1 MDWQPVGVVNE
12 EVVCRVAVRG
22 WGESGLDM
30 KVPAKG
36 PQQQGLQRTPFSP
49 IAASAGEAQALWYIG
64 AGQADLRR
72 APLPRPGPEEAL
84 VRTLVSGI
92 SRGTERLVFQGLVP
106 DSERERMRA
115 PLQEGDFPFPVKYGY
130 CAVGLVEQGPAHL
143 MGRLVFAL
151 HPHQDRFV
159 APIALLAVLPDAL
172 PPERA
177 VLAANMET
185 ALNALWDA
193 GAGPADRI
201 CIVGAGVLGLLVAAL
216 AARLPGAHV
225 IVIDTDPS
233 RRALIEA
240 LGARFALPAHAP
252 SGQDC
257 VIHASA
263 SAAGLKTALA
273 AAGREATVIE
283 LSWYG
288 DGDVPVPLG
297 GAFHSHR
304 LRLISSQVSEVSP
317 SRRPR
322 WNHARRLAAALDL
335 LADPRFDALITREIR
350 FPDLPSALPDI
361 LAPGAGGLCT
371 IVRYSVQQGE

>member
-12 EVVCRVAVRG
+12 EDFRRMAARG
-22 WGESGLDM
+22 WGENGLDM
-30 KVPAKG
+30 NVPARG
-36 PQQQGLQRTPFSP
+36 PRQQDLQRTPSAP
-49 IAASAGEAQALWYIG
+49 DATSAGEAWALWYVT
-64 AGQADLRR
+64 AGRADLRR
-72 APLPRPGPEEAL
+72 TPLPQPGPEEAL

-159 APIALLAVLPDAL
+159 APIARLAVLPDAL

-177 VLAANMET
+177 VLAALMET

-240 LGARFALPAHAP
+240 LGAQFALPAQAP

-288 DGDVPVPLG
+288 DGDVAVPLG
-297 GAFHSHR
+297 GSFHSHR
-304 LRLISSQVSEVSP
+304 LRLISSQVGEVSP
-317 SRRPR
+317 ARRPR
-322 WNHARRLAAALDL
+322 WSHARRLAAALDL
-335 LADPRFDALITREIR
+335 LADPRFDALITREVA
-350 FPDLPSALPDI
+350 FFDLPSALPEI
-361 LAPGAGGLCT
+361 LAPAASGLCT
-371 IVRYSVQQGE
+371 IVRY